1 MEGSNGGQS
10 RSSTSHLSPAF
21 LVFSAFNTRI
31 NWPHNHRR
39 MNWNNDRGAY
49 LAKRISVCVCVCM
62 CARTCVRSFLP
73 LLLLSF
79 FFLFFF
85 LSFLFLVSSLLSLGA
100 GVPMAWCLSTLPHV
114 YRFRASFVAPPC
126 VCRTYCHRIRYLCP
140 LNRGVSIY
148 IFFGLWKIWRSKNNR
163 ETRIC
168 KCMEIYYI
176 SCGKFC
182 SKIEKDF
189 DLSVELF

>member
-49 LAKRISVCVCVCM
+49 LAKRISVCICVRVCVLF
-62 CARTCVRSFLP
+62 FL
-73 LLLLSF
+73 F
-79 FFLFFF
+79 FFFFFF

-100 GVPMAWCLSTLPHV
+100 GVPMVWCLSTLPHV
-114 YRFRASFVAPPC
+114 YRFRASFVAP
-126 VCRTYCHRIRYLCP
+126 VFVERIVTVYAT
-140 LNRGVSIY
+140 
-148 IFFGLWKIWRSKNNR
+148 FALWI
-163 ETRIC
+163 EAFL
-168 KCMEIYYI
+168 YI
-176 SCGKFC
+176 SSLGMDYGKFDVR
-182 SKIEKDF
+182 K
-189 DLSVELF
+189 